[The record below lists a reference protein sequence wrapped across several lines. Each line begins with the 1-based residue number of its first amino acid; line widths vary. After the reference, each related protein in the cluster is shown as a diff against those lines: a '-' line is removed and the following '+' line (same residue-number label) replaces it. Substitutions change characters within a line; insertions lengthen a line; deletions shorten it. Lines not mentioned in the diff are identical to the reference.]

1 MGSVVKS
8 RLLTLDQVAERL
20 QIRKSW
26 FYQRIHSRTLPF
38 RHCKI
43 GQYLRFL
50 EDDVER
56 FIQEQFARNDRHDE

>member
-20 QIRKSW
+20 QVRKSW
-26 FYQRIHSRTLPF
+26 FYQKIHSRTLPF

-43 GQYLRFL
+43 GLYLRFL

>member
-1 MGSVVKS
+1 MKS
-8 RLLTLDQVAERL
+8 RLLTVKQVAERL
-20 QIRKSW
+20 QVRKSW
-26 FYQRIHSRTLPF
+26 IYGKTHARTLPF

-43 GQYLRFL
+43 GGYVRIL

>member
-8 RLLTLDQVAERL
+8 RLLTLDQAAERL
-20 QIRKSW
+20 QVRKSW
-26 FYQRIHSRTLPF
+26 FYQKIHSRTLPF

-43 GQYLRFL
+43 GLYLRFL

-56 FIQEQFARNDRHDE
+56 FIQEQLARNDRHDE